1 MKQLM
6 TMLVGILLI
15 VAVLFGFRHQLESSL
30 GLTDG
35 NTVVFYN
42 WGDYIDPELLT
53 QFEEETGYS
62 VIYETFDSNEAMMT
76 KIEQGGT
83 RYDVAVPSEYMIEQ
97 MIEADLLQEID
108 HSLLPNLENINP
120 RFLDLEFDPNNR
132 FSIPYFWGT
141 LGIIYNTNYV
151 DESEVQQW
159 NDLWNP
165 KFRNNIMI
173 YDGARE
179 VLGVGLQSLGYSL
192 NETDSTRLREATNK
206 MKTLIPNILALVAD
220 EMKMHLGNEEA
231 MIGVTFSGE
240 ASMAI
245 WENPELAYVLPEEG
259 SNLWFDNIVIPHNAQ
274 NVEGAHALIDFLLRP
289 EVAAQNAD
297 YVGYSTPNE
306 AATALMDPEVI
317 SDEAFYPSEDA
328 LDKLEVYRGLG
339 QEKLIEYNDLFLEV
353 KIEPR
358 D

>member
-35 NTVVFYN
+35 NTIVFYN

-206 MKTLIPNILALVAD
+206 MKTLMPNILALVAD

-274 NVEGAHALIDFLLRP
+274 TVEGAHALIDFLLRP

>member
-6 TMLVGILLI
+6 TMLLAILLI

-35 NTVVFYN
+35 NTIVFYN

-206 MKTLIPNILALVAD
+206 MKTLMPNILALVAD

>member
-35 NTVVFYN
+35 NTIVFYN

-83 RYDVAVPSEYMIEQ
+83 RYDLAVPSEYMIEQ
-97 MIEADLLQEID
+97 MIQADLLQEID

-206 MKTLIPNILALVAD
+206 MKTLMPNILALVAD

-306 AATALMDPEVI
+306 AAMALMDPEVI

>member
-35 NTVVFYN
+35 NTIVFYN

-206 MKTLIPNILALVAD
+206 MKTLMPNILALVAD

-317 SDEAFYPSEDA
+317 SDEAFYPSEDV

>member
-6 TMLVGILLI
+6 TMLLGILLI

-35 NTVVFYN
+35 NTIVFYN

-120 RFLDLEFDPNNR
+120 RFLDLEFDSNNR

-206 MKTLIPNILALVAD
+206 MKTLMPNILALVAD

-306 AATALMDPEVI
+306 AAMALMDPEVI

-328 LDKLEVYRGLG
+328 LDKLEVYRGLR

>member
-35 NTVVFYN
+35 NTIVFYN

-120 RFLDLEFDPNNR
+120 RFLDLEFDSNNR

-206 MKTLIPNILALVAD
+206 MKTLMPNIIALVAD

-306 AATALMDPEVI
+306 AAMALMDPEVI

>member
-35 NTVVFYN
+35 NTIVFYN

-206 MKTLIPNILALVAD
+206 MKTLMPNILALVAD

>member
-35 NTVVFYN
+35 NTIVFYN

-53 QFEEETGYS
+53 QFEKETGYS

-120 RFLDLEFDPNNR
+120 RFLDLEFDSNNR

-165 KFRNNIMI
+165 NFRNNIMI

-206 MKTLIPNILALVAD
+206 MKTLMPNILALVAD

-306 AATALMDPEVI
+306 AAMALMDPEVI

>member
-6 TMLVGILLI
+6 TMLLGLLLI

-35 NTVVFYN
+35 NTIVFYN

-120 RFLDLEFDPNNR
+120 RFLDLEFDSNNR

-206 MKTLIPNILALVAD
+206 MKTLMPNILALVAD

-306 AATALMDPEVI
+306 AAMALMDPEVI

>member
-1 MKQLM
+1 
-6 TMLVGILLI
+6 
-15 VAVLFGFRHQLESSL
+15 
-30 GLTDG
+30 
-35 NTVVFYN
+35 
-42 WGDYIDPELLT
+42 
-53 QFEEETGYS
+53 
-62 VIYETFDSNEAMMT
+62 
-76 KIEQGGT
+76 
-83 RYDVAVPSEYMIEQ
+83 
-97 MIEADLLQEID
+97 
-108 HSLLPNLENINP
+108 

-206 MKTLIPNILALVAD
+206 MKTLMPNILALVAD

>member
-6 TMLVGILLI
+6 TMLLAILLI

-35 NTVVFYN
+35 NTIVFYN

-173 YDGARE
+173 YDGTRE

-206 MKTLIPNILALVAD
+206 MKTLMPNILALVAD

>member
-6 TMLVGILLI
+6 TMLLGILLI

-35 NTVVFYN
+35 NTIVFYN

-206 MKTLIPNILALVAD
+206 MKTLMPNILALVAD

-297 YVGYSTPNE
+297 YVGYSTPNQ
-306 AATALMDPEVI
+306 AAMALMDPEVI

>member
-6 TMLVGILLI
+6 TMLLGILLI

-35 NTVVFYN
+35 NTIVFYN

-120 RFLDLEFDPNNR
+120 RFLDLEFDSNNR

-206 MKTLIPNILALVAD
+206 MKTLMPNILALVAD

-306 AATALMDPEVI
+306 AAMALMDPEVI

>member
-35 NTVVFYN
+35 NTIVFYN

-97 MIEADLLQEID
+97 MIQADLLQEID

-206 MKTLIPNILALVAD
+206 MKTLMPNILALVAD

-289 EVAAQNAD
+289 EVAAKNAD
-297 YVGYSTPNE
+297 YVGYSTPNQ
-306 AATALMDPEVI
+306 AAMALMDPEVI

>member
-35 NTVVFYN
+35 NTIVFYN

-179 VLGVGLQSLGYSL
+179 VLGIGLQSLGYSL

-206 MKTLIPNILALVAD
+206 MKTLMPNILALVAD

-306 AATALMDPEVI
+306 AAMALMDPEVI

>member
-6 TMLVGILLI
+6 TMLLGILLI

-35 NTVVFYN
+35 NTIVFYN

-120 RFLDLEFDPNNR
+120 RFLDLEFDSNNR

-165 KFRNNIMI
+165 NFRNNIMI

-206 MKTLIPNILALVAD
+206 MKTLMPNILALVAD

>member
-6 TMLVGILLI
+6 TMLLGILLI

-35 NTVVFYN
+35 NTIVFYN

-120 RFLDLEFDPNNR
+120 RFLDLEFDSNNR

-206 MKTLIPNILALVAD
+206 MKTLMPNILALVAD
-220 EMKMHLGNEEA
+220 EMKMHLGNEKA

-306 AATALMDPEVI
+306 AAMALMDPEVI

>member
-6 TMLVGILLI
+6 TMLAGILLI

-35 NTVVFYN
+35 NTIVFYN

-206 MKTLIPNILALVAD
+206 MKTLMPNILALVAD

>member
-6 TMLVGILLI
+6 TMLLGILLI

-30 GLTDG
+30 GLTEG
-35 NTVVFYN
+35 NTIVFYN

-120 RFLDLEFDPNNR
+120 RFLDLEFDSNNR

-206 MKTLIPNILALVAD
+206 MKTLMPNILALVAD

-289 EVAAQNAD
+289 EVAAKNAD

-306 AATALMDPEVI
+306 AAMALMDPEVI

>member
-206 MKTLIPNILALVAD
+206 MKTLMPNILALVAD

>member
-1 MKQLM
+1 MKQLL
-6 TMLVGILLI
+6 TMLSGILLI
-15 VAVLFGFRHQLESSL
+15 VAVLFGFRHQLESGL
-30 GLTDG
+30 GLTSG
-35 NTVVFYN
+35 NTIVFYN
-42 WGDYIDPELLT
+42 WGDYIDPELLE

-62 VIYETFDSNEAMMT
+62 VIYETFDSNEAMVT

-83 RYDVAVPSEYMIEQ
+83 TYDIAVPSEYMIEQ
-97 MIEADLLQEID
+97 MIESDLLQEID
-108 HSLLPNLENINP
+108 HDLIPNLENINP
-120 RFLDLEFDPNNR
+120 RFLDLEFDPANR
-132 FSIPYFWGT
+132 YSIPYFWGT

-151 DESEVQQW
+151 SESQVQHW
-159 NDLWNP
+159 DDLWRP
-165 KFRNNIMI
+165 EFRDNVMI

-179 VLGVGLQSLGYSL
+179 VLGIGLQSLGYSL
-192 NETDSTRLREATNK
+192 NETDSERLREATDK
-206 MKTLIPNILALVAD
+206 MKTLMPNILALVAD

-231 MIGVTFSGE
+231 WLGVTFSGE

-245 WENPELAYVLPEEG
+245 WENPELAYTVPEEG
-259 SNLWFDNIVIPHNAQ
+259 SNLWFDNIVIPKTAR

-306 AATALMDPEVI
+306 AAMALMDPEVI
-317 SDEAFYPSEDA
+317 EDEAFYPSEET
-328 LDKLEVYRGLG
+328 LDNLEVYRGLG

>member
-35 NTVVFYN
+35 NTIVFYN

-206 MKTLIPNILALVAD
+206 MKTLMPNILALVAD

-289 EVAAQNAD
+289 EIAAQNAD

>member
-35 NTVVFYN
+35 NTIVFYN

-206 MKTLIPNILALVAD
+206 MKTLMPNILALVAD

-240 ASMAI
+240 ASMSI

>member
-35 NTVVFYN
+35 NTIVFYN

-206 MKTLIPNILALVAD
+206 MKTLMPNILALVAD

-240 ASMAI
+240 ASIAI

>member
-1 MKQLM
+1 MKK
-6 TMLVGILLI
+6 LLN
-15 VAVLFGFRHQLESSL
+15 AVLALLLAVGVLFFLRHRLEASS
-30 GLTDG
+30 GMTGG
-35 NTVVFYN
+35 NTIVFYN

-206 MKTLIPNILALVAD
+206 MKTLMPNILALVAD

>member
-35 NTVVFYN
+35 NTIVFYN

-120 RFLDLEFDPNNR
+120 RFLDVEFDPNNR

-206 MKTLIPNILALVAD
+206 MKTLMPNILALVAD

-274 NVEGAHALIDFLLRP
+274 NVEGAHELIDFLLRP

>member
-6 TMLVGILLI
+6 TMLLAILLI

-35 NTVVFYN
+35 NTIVFYN

-120 RFLDLEFDPNNR
+120 WFLNLEFDPNNR

-206 MKTLIPNILALVAD
+206 MKTLMPNILALVAD

>member
-35 NTVVFYN
+35 NTIVFYN

-120 RFLDLEFDPNNR
+120 RFLDLEFDSNNR

-206 MKTLIPNILALVAD
+206 MKTLMPNILALVAD

>member
-35 NTVVFYN
+35 NTIVFYN

-206 MKTLIPNILALVAD
+206 MKTLMPNILALVAD

-274 NVEGAHALIDFLLRP
+274 NVEGAHELIDFLLRP

>member
-35 NTVVFYN
+35 NTIVFYN

-83 RYDVAVPSEYMIEQ
+83 RYDLAVPSEYMIEQ
-97 MIEADLLQEID
+97 MIQADLLQEID

-206 MKTLIPNILALVAD
+206 MKTLMPNILALVAD

-289 EVAAQNAD
+289 EVAAKNAD

-306 AATALMDPEVI
+306 AAMALMDPEVI

>member
-206 MKTLIPNILALVAD
+206 MKTLMPNILALVAD

-358 D
+358 G